1 MLVLTDE
8 RSGGS
13 ILITLGEGGESRYD
27 TNVNFFLEDYGI
39 AINADAVGC
48 TLTPNGSKMVAAAV
62 LLAVRAVLVG
72 HLSRPS
78 LFLEGRSRVPRVD

>member
-1 MLVLTDE
+1 MSADGKKK

-39 AINADAVGC
+39 AINADAVRSGHRFPQSDAERC
-48 TLTPNGSKMVAAAV
+48 LPSCSPCEAICPTEARRVVP
-62 LLAVRAVLVG
+62 LAE
-72 HLSRPS
+72 SRG
-78 LFLEGRSRVPRVD
+78 LRV